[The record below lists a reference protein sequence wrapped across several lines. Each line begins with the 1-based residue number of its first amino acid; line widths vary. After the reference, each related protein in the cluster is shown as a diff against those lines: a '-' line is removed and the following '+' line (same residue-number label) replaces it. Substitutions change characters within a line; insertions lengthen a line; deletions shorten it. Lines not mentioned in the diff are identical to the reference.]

1 MAICFIEF
9 PQGRESMVGMDIWT
23 LEQTQ
28 LHAVK
33 NTNHVDQE
41 MALAECAWQCSFQIQ
56 FELDG
61 KAENYIVKGNV

>member
-1 MAICFIEF
+1 MICFIEF
-9 PQGRESMVGMDIWT
+9 PQGTESMVGMDIWT
-23 LEQTQ
+23 VEQTQ

-41 MALAECAWQCSFQIQ
+41 MALTECARQCSFQIQ

-61 KAENYIVKGNV
+61 KAENYIVKGNL

>member
-1 MAICFIEF
+1 
-9 PQGRESMVGMDIWT
+9 MVGMDIWT
-23 LEQTQ
+23 LAQTR

-41 MALAECAWQCSFQIQ
+41 MALAECAQKCSFQIQ

-61 KAENYIVKGNV
+61 TAENYIVKRNL